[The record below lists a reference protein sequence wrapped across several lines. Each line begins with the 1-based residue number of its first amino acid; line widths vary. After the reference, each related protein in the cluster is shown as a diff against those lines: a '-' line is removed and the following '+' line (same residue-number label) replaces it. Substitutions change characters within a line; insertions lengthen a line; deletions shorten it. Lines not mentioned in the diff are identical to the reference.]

1 MPATSHTITRL
12 PLGRGAMSVNSY
24 LIKTGVGF
32 VLVDTGTRK
41 HRAALLEAIRAQGC
55 GPGLLRLV
63 VITHGDFDHIGN
75 AAHLRAAFGAPIAMH
90 GGDTEMAARGDMFAG
105 RKPGNRLM
113 RMVASVLFRLPGE
126 DRFEPDLLL
135 DEEADL
141 SAYGLDGARVLLLSG
156 HSAGSIAL
164 LLDDG
169 SLISG
174 DVLENRAEPRLGS
187 IMDDVP
193 AAEASLRRLGT
204 LSVGTVY
211 PGHGT
216 PFEFGELETPPP
228 R

>member
-1 MPATSHTITRL
+1 MEP
-12 PLGRGAMSVNSY
+12 GG
-24 LIKTGVGF
+24 
-32 VLVDTGTRK
+32 
-41 HRAALLEAIRAQGC
+41 EAE
-55 GPGLLRLV
+55 P
-63 VITHGDFDHIGN
+63 D
-75 AAHLRAAFGAPIAMH
+75 APINA
-90 GGDTEMAARGDMFAG
+90 EAAVEDIAAQAD
-105 RKPGNRLM
+105 KPDA
-113 RMVASVLFRLPGE
+113 V
-126 DRFEPDLLL
+126 
-135 DEEADL
+135 
-141 SAYGLDGARVLLLSG
+141 
-156 HSAGSIAL
+156 IAL

-216 PFEFGELETPPP
+216 PFEFGELETPLP